1 MNIAKVQSFNLLNYS
16 RQTLAKPGPA
26 RVLEYPQTSKE
37 ILNVFYYPINFKS
50 VKRTYS
56 SSNKKL
62 QEKTTDFQICKK
74 GDVPCPACGKK
85 IMTKSQFEKFAYNL
99 AKTPPDNYLNFLEN
113 YTQYMRPVEESAY
126 NEIKDLSAKLA
137 EKGENVKDIRTL
149 VVMLR
154 EQKLPVLQKVQM
166 RLVKKMIA
174 LAKTLPENE
183 QTNLINKI
191 NNFKREIARK
201 KSDSPFRRKI
211 MIEEIK
217 QIKISNPKKY
227 KKLQNIAL
235 RFPASSD
242 MNSAWIV
249 KYSGKNKYNEDW
261 TSYDIALRLLQV
273 STASTDHILAYD
285 IENNHDDISNY
296 LAMHAGCNSRK
307 SNKTFMQWL
316 NEDKD
321 NRLEYLKDYFEVCDK
336 LINNK
341 KITKK
346 KYRQYVATATQTIC
360 DVTQGQV
367 DLRSSIEYDLSNSVV
382 LTE

>member
-1 MNIAKVQSFNLLNYS
+1 MNIGKVQSFNLLSCS
-16 RQTLAKPGPA
+16 RKAPVKFSSAQ
-26 RVLEYPQTSKE
+26 VLGYPQTSKE
-37 ILNVFYYPINFKS
+37 ISNLYYYPINFKS

-56 SSNKKL
+56 SNNTKL
-62 QEKTTDFQICKK
+62 KEKTSDFQICKK
-74 GDVPCPACGKK
+74 PNVPCPACGKK
-85 IMTKSQFEKFAYNL
+85 IMTNCQFEKFAYDL
-99 AKTPPDNYLNFLEN
+99 ANTPPDNYIDFLGN
-113 YTQYMRPVEESAY
+113 YTEYMRPVEESAY
-126 NEIKDLSAKLA
+126 KEIKELSAKLA
-137 EKGENVKDIRTL
+137 ENGENVKDIRAL
-149 VVMLR
+149 VLMLR

-183 QTNLINKI
+183 QTNLMNKI
-191 NNFKREIARK
+191 NNFKREIVRK

-217 QIKISNPKKY
+217 QVKISNPKKY
-227 KKLQNIAL
+227 RKLQNIAL

-242 MNSAWIV
+242 MTSAWIV

-307 SNKTFMQWL
+307 SNKTFMQWF

-321 NRLEYLKDYFEVCDK
+321 DRLKYLKDYFEVCDE
-336 LINNK
+336 LIRDK

-346 KYRQYVATATQTIC
+346 KYRQYVAAATQTIC
-360 DVTQGQV
+360 DITQGQV
-367 DLRSSIEYDLSNSVV
+367 DLRSSIEQ
-382 LTE
+382 EFMQ